1 MPPGLQVQNFF
12 NADLGGTTP
21 VALTAGTGDSN
32 TFFNFPQSA
41 PAGLAEVWASD
52 SATKAEIYLTASR
65 FHDPT
70 FGIRYVVPAGS
81 TLAPAGRMVNV
92 DPAGIDQPIF
102 PSDVLTVTA
111 VGADNDVVN
120 VTIISYYSDLPGAD
134 ARLITC
140 EEARA
145 RGGNKVG
152 IKTLLAPSTGNWGA
166 SVALNASD
174 NRLHANTDYA
184 VLGLNSMLPLSA
196 VALTGI
202 DTGNLKTG
210 GPVLGDGGH
219 DATLW
224 YDLAM
229 AYNAPLIPVINSN
242 NAGSIYLQAAGPGT
256 TQVEVDVLMVELDR
270 KIGV

>member
-1 MPPGLQVQNFF
+1 MPPGLQVQNYF

-21 VALTAGTGDSN
+21 VALTPGTNDTN
-32 TFFNFPQSA
+32 TFFNFPQGSEA
-41 PAGLAEVWASD
+41 YIAEVWAAD
-52 SATKAEIYLTASR
+52 SATKAEIYMTASR
-65 FHDPT
+65 FHDQV
-70 FGIRYVVPAGS
+70 FGIRYSVPAGS
-81 TLAPAGRMVNV
+81 SLAPAGRMTCV

-120 VTIISYYSDLPGAD
+120 VALVNFYADIPGVD

-152 IKTLLAPSTGNWGA
+152 IKTLLTPSTGNWGA

-184 VLGLNSMLPLSA
+184 VIGLNAMLPLSA
-196 VALTGI
+196 VGLSGI
-202 DTGNLKTG
+202 DTGNLRTG
-210 GPVLGDGGH
+210 GPVLSDGDH

-224 YDLAM
+224 YDLA
-229 AYNAPLIPVINSN
+229 ARYNAPLIPVINSN
-242 NAGSIYLQAAGPGT
+242 NAGSTFLQCAGPGT
-256 TQVEVDVLMVELDR
+256 TQVEVDVLLVELDR
-270 KIGV
+270 RIGV